1 MYNRAM
7 KHEWAIRNS
16 QTLETIFFP
25 EREENKLSPPHPVSP
40 QIEFQSKTFTFQ
52 VLVLF

>member
-16 QTLETIFFP
+16 QTLETIFFSRK
-25 EREENKLSPPHPVSP
+25 EKKTVVPPHPVSP